1 MYKSILL
8 FALFSF
14 QATAQPEVQVLLEFD
29 KRFVECEDQWVAF
42 QMDEDS
48 TFTYGFI
55 YIDSE
60 AGLTLNSEG
69 SFKFGADGTLEN
81 EKITGASIKVR
92 LEPNDVHVAIL
103 PESMFEDLEIE
114 KIPDWLKH
122 YKTDEN
128 TAARQYKWGFMYN
141 GWGECKRALPFLMK
155 AKELDPGFK
164 NVAVEIAFSY
174 NCLKDYDKAI
184 AVLETELKLNPTD
197 AYVIKEYIY
206 SVCKTDAIDKAV
218 NQFNSSVKTI
228 DDDIYC
234 AENCFNIMQYY
245 YSKGDKKNFKIWHKE
260 LKKWPNENKQIDVYS
275 EKMKQA
281 LK

>member
-1 MYKSILL
+1 MCKLIILL
-8 FALFSF
+8 ALLSF
-14 QATAQPEVQVLLEFD
+14 QVQAQPEPQVSLEFD
-29 KRFVECEDQWVAF
+29 KRFVECEDQWVVF
-42 QMDEDS
+42 SMSEDS

-60 AGLTLNSEG
+60 AGLTFNREG
-69 SFKFGADGTLEN
+69 LF
-81 EKITGASIKVR
+81 KITANGAIEIEKLSGTSIKTR
-92 LEPNDVHVAIL
+92 LEPNDVQVAIVS
-103 PESMFEDLEIE
+103 ESLFEELEIQ
-114 KIPDWLKH
+114 KTPDWLKH

-218 NQFNSSVKTI
+218 NQFNSSAKTI

-260 LKKWPNENKQIDVYS
+260 LKKWPNENKQIDIYS